1 MRNYLDSF
9 LSALCR
15 LVARIFFRRV
25 ELVGLERFPRGRPL
39 LVISNHGNNLID
51 PMLLFGFLPVPVRF
65 LAKSTLWDNWGLRF
79 LMQLGGAI
87 PVYRRQ
93 DAADT
98 SQNLE
103 TFTRC
108 RETLADG
115 GAIALFPEG
124 LSHDEPALQPLK
136 TGVARIAL
144 EAESEHGPLG
154 IRIVPVG
161 LVFERRHEFRSRVL
175 IQVGEPLDP
184 AGDVELYTR
193 EPKIAVRELTQRV
206 GEALAGVTLNYDS
219 WNDARLIERAAD
231 IFARP
236 ELDVPSSGK
245 LAARVPVRQAV
256 IEGYRELATEHPERI
271 GQLAT
276 QVERYDRLLRLA
288 GLSDEQVASSY
299 PRSRVAR
306 FVGLT
311 TVRLLLFLPVA
322 LAGTMLNW
330 LPYKIPGWVT
340 RHLRLE
346 RKANEPATY
355 KVMISFFLFPLFW
368 LVESLL
374 AGKLW
379 GPLAGLGMALFAPLS
394 GYIALLFHEHLGRFR
409 GESRAYLLQ
418 RSRSRLIRELAPLR
432 QSIYEEVVE
441 LAELYRQR
449 GD

>member
-1 MRNYLDSF
+1 MRKYLDSF

-15 LVARIFFRRV
+15 LVARIFFRRIEV
-25 ELVGLERFPRGRPL
+25 VNLAEFPRSGPL
-39 LVISNHGNNLID
+39 LVVANHGNNLID

-65 LAKSTLWDNWGLRF
+65 LAKSTLWDNPGLRF

-93 DAADT
+93 DGADV
-98 SQNLE
+98 SQNQE
-103 TFTRC
+103 TFVRC
-108 RETLADG
+108 RETLANG

-154 IRIVPVG
+154 VRIVPVG

-175 IQVGEPLDP
+175 IQVGEPLDLP
-184 AGDVELYTR
+184 EEIERYKR
-193 EPKIAVRELTQRV
+193 EPKVAVRKLTARV
-206 GEALAGVTLNYDS
+206 GEALTGVTLNYDS

-236 ELDVPSSGK
+236 ELDVPTSGQ
-245 LAARVPVRQAV
+245 LAARVSVRQAV
-256 IEGYRELATEHPERI
+256 EGYRELASEHPDRI
-271 GQLAT
+271 EQLVAR
-276 QVERYDRLLRLA
+276 VERYDRLLRLA
-288 GLSDEQVASSY
+288 GLSDQQVASSY

-322 LAGTMLNW
+322 LAGTLLNW

-340 RHLRLE
+340 RYLRLE
-346 RKANEPATY
+346 RKVNEPATY

-379 GPLAGLGMALFAPLS
+379 GPAAGLGMAFFAPLS
-394 GYIALLFHEHLGRFR
+394 GYVALLFHEHLGRFR

-441 LAELYRQR
+441 LAEIYRQR

>member
-1 MRNYLDSF
+1 MRKYLDSL

-25 ELVGLERFPRGRPL
+25 EVVSLERFPRSGPL
-39 LVISNHGNNLID
+39 LVVANHGNNLID
-51 PMLLFGFLPVPVRF
+51 PRLLFGFLPLPVRC
-65 LAKSTLWDNWGLRF
+65 LAKSTLWDNLGLRL

-93 DAADT
+93 DGADV
-98 SQNLE
+98 SQNQE
-103 TFTRC
+103 TFVRC

-144 EAESEHGPLG
+144 EAESELGPLG
-154 IRIVPVG
+154 TRIVPGG

-175 IQVGEPLDP
+175 IQVGESLDL
-184 AGDVELYTR
+184 ANEIEHYTR
-193 EPKIAVRELTQRV
+193 EPKVAVRELTGRI

-236 ELDVPSSGK
+236 ELEVPTPGN
-245 LAARVPVRQAV
+245 LAARVPVRLAV
-256 IEGYRELATEHPERI
+256 IEGYRELASEHPDRI
-271 GQLAT
+271 GRLAD

-322 LAGTMLNW
+322 LAGTLLNW

-346 RKANEPATY
+346 RKVNEPATY

-368 LVESLL
+368 LAESLL

-441 LAELYRQR
+441 LAEIFRQR
-449 GD
+449 GS

>member
-1 MRNYLDSF
+1 MRKYLDSF
-9 LSALCR
+9 VSALCR

-25 ELVGLERFPRGRPL
+25 EVVDLARFPRGGPL
-39 LVISNHGNNLID
+39 LVVANHGNNLID

-65 LAKSTLWDNWGLRF
+65 LAKSTLWDNLGLRF

-87 PVYRRQ
+87 PVYRPK
-93 DAADT
+93 DGADV
-98 SQNLE
+98 SQNQE
-103 TFTRC
+103 TFARC
-108 RETLADG
+108 RQTLADG

-124 LSHDEPALQPLK
+124 LSHGEPALQPLK

-154 IRIVPVG
+154 VRIVPVG

-175 IQVGEPLDP
+175 IQVGEPL
-184 AGDVELYTR
+184 ELAADIERYTR
-193 EPKIAVRELTQRV
+193 EPKEAVRELTARV
-206 GEALAGVTLNYDS
+206 GDALAGETLNYAS
-219 WNDARLIERAAD
+219 WNDARLVERAAD

-236 ELDVPSSGK
+236 ELDVPTPGE

-256 IEGYRELATEHPERI
+256 IDGYRELASGHPERI
-271 GQLAT
+271 NQLVAL
-276 QVERYDRLLRLA
+276 VERYDRLLRLA
-288 GLSDEQVASSY
+288 GLSDAQVASSY

-311 TVRLLLFLPVA
+311 TFRLLLFLPVA
-322 LAGTMLNW
+322 LAGTLLNW

-340 RHLRLE
+340 RHLELD
-346 RKANEPATY
+346 RKVNEPATY

-374 AGKLW
+374 AGKQW
-379 GPLAGLGMALFAPLS
+379 GPAAGLGMAFFAPLS

-418 RSRSRLIRELAPLR
+418 RSRSRLVRELAPLR

-449 GD
+449 GE